1 MGSLDQ
7 ITSLI
12 ALSMGAAWASGI
24 NLYAA
29 ILMLG
34 LLGSTGNLSLP
45 ADLQI
50 LANPLVIGAAGIM
63 YLIEFVADKIPGI
76 DNSWD
81 ALQTFIRVPAGAA
94 LAAGAVGALD
104 PAVVMA
110 AAIVGGGLTAGTHA
124 AKAGTRVMLNTSP
137 EPFSNWVASL
147 SEDALVIIGLWAA
160 LQHPWLF
167 MILLVMFILLMIWL
181 MPKIWRGIKGLWY
194 LLTGFFS
201 KREPLQPPPASP
213 VADRK

>member
-181 MPKIWRGIKGLWY
+181 MPKIWRGIKGLWC
-194 LLTGFFS
+194 LLTSFFS